1 MFKPFVNR
9 EKEEAYLNVM
19 NKQGWKLLS
28 VQFSFYT
35 FQKTEPGKYK
45 TVFHFTKRQQQ
56 AAFVRTV
63 TECGCDIAH
72 QSNEGKQILFYINVP
87 VEYATVDFLTDNQ
100 SKLDFKRSLNNTRKR
115 ELSILFVCFVVFS
128 LLLLYPFPSIIK
140 ILCNAPE
147 VLFEI
152 LKDDPMGSI
161 TFVGMIICDICC
173 GVMWAYIFRLYS
185 RTKREIEELSNKMK
199 VFE

>member
-1 MFKPFVNR
+1 MFKPFVDR

-35 FQKTEPGKYK
+35 FQKTEPNKYK

-100 SKLDFKRSLNNTRKR
+100 SKLDFKKKLNISRKR
-115 ELSILFVCFVVFS
+115 EFGILLTGAAVS
-128 LLLLYPFPSIIK
+128 TLPGLYTVPAIIK
-140 ILCNAPE
+140 ILRFAPE
-147 VLFEI
+147 ELYKIIRDDLIGCI
-152 LKDDPMGSI
+152 LSI
-161 TFVGMIICDICC
+161 ALIFCGIICS
-173 GVMWAYIFRLYS
+173 VMAAYIFRLYS
-185 RTKREIEELSNKMK
+185 RTKREIAELSCEMK